1 MSCSYYIQVEIL
13 VASPAQRRGQ
23 QVDADGLF
31 QQMGGR
37 VKNETK
43 WFEIRREG
51 KTGKRFE
58 VLPISEFPSIDFVSA
73 QFS

>member
-1 MSCSYYIQVEIL
+1 
-13 VASPAQRRGQ
+13 
-23 QVDADGLF
+23 VDAHRLF

-51 KTGKRFE
+51 KTGKHFE

-73 QFS
+73 QFY